1 MKTKLII
8 LLILTTMIVSE
19 DDVFKMPF
27 FIRSPEFND
36 SSSEIGDGNFN
47 AVFVSQKVEIGLLSV
62 NCLLKIG
69 SFQL

>member
-1 MKTKLII
+1 MEIFVH
-8 LLILTTMIVSE
+8 MIVSE

-47 AVFVSQKVEIGLLSV
+47 AVFVSQKVEIG
-62 NCLLKIG
+62 
-69 SFQL
+69 

>member
-1 MKTKLII
+1 MEIFVH
-8 LLILTTMIVSE
+8 MIVSE